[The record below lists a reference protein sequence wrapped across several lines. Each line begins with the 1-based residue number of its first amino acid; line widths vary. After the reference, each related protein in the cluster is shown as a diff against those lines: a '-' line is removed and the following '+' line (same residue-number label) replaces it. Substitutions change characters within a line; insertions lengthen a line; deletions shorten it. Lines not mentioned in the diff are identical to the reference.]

1 VDRFQKDENCRVF
14 LGNIK
19 AAGVGLTLTASS
31 NTVFCEL
38 GWTPGEHDQ
47 AEDRVHRIGQNADS
61 VNAWYLVAER
71 TIMEEMAEI
80 LDQKRVV
87 LDAVLDGKVTEEE
100 SMLTALLR
108 NRLEG

>member
-1 VDRFQKDENCRVF
+1 
-14 LGNIK
+14 
-19 AAGVGLTLTASS
+19 
-31 NTVFCEL
+31 
-38 GWTPGEHDQ
+38 
-47 AEDRVHRIGQNADS
+47 
-61 VNAWYLVAER
+61 
-71 TIMEEMAEI
+71 MEEMAEI